1 MLDYDDSL
9 IQDVLETSPHIVL
22 VGASANP
29 ERDSFK
35 VMAYLLEQDYQVHPV
50 NPGLAGQTILGQT
63 VYASLAE
70 VPGPVEMV
78 DIFRNAEAA
87 GGVVDEALVQR
98 ERLGLRAIWMQE
110 GVINEAAAAR
120 EQVIERAR
128 QATRAREKAIYEQ
141 QARKSAEFRSMG
153 LLGRLAASPVSERA
167 AAQARAQWGITE

>member
-1 MLDYDDSL
+1 MPDYDDSL
-9 IQDVLETSPHIVL
+9 IHDVLETSPRIAL

-120 EQVIERAR
+120 AEAAGLRVIMDRCPKVELPRLGLAPEEEPKTEDR
-128 QATRAREKAIYEQ
+128 QTDD
-141 QARKSAEFRSMG
+141 
-153 LLGRLAASPVSERA
+153 
-167 AAQARAQWGITE
+167 

>member
-1 MLDYDDSL
+1 MPEYDDSL
-9 IQDVLETSPHIVL
+9 IRDVLQSAPHIAL

-50 NPGLAGQTILGQT
+50 NPGLAGQTILGQP
-63 VYASLAE
+63 VSASLAE

-87 GGVVDEALVQR
+87 DGVVDEALAQR

-110 GVINEAAAAR
+110 GVINETAAAR
-120 EQVIERAR
+120 AEAAGLRVIMDRCPKVELPRL
-128 QATRAREKAIYEQ
+128 
-141 QARKSAEFRSMG
+141 G
-153 LLGRLAASPVSERA
+153 LAPEEEP
-167 AAQARAQWGITE
+167 QTEDGQGEG

>member
-1 MLDYDDSL
+1 MPDYDDSL

-63 VYASLAE
+63 VFASLAE

-120 EQVIERAR
+120 AEAAGLRVIMDRCPKVELPRLGLAPEEELQTEDR
-128 QATRAREKAIYEQ
+128 QTDD
-141 QARKSAEFRSMG
+141 
-153 LLGRLAASPVSERA
+153 
-167 AAQARAQWGITE
+167 

>member
-1 MLDYDDSL
+1 MPDYDDSL
-9 IQDVLETSPHIVL
+9 IHDVLETSPRIVL

-87 GGVVDEALVQR
+87 GGCRRRGTGPA
-98 ERLGLRAIWMQE
+98 
-110 GVINEAAAAR
+110 
-120 EQVIERAR
+120 
-128 QATRAREKAIYEQ
+128 
-141 QARKSAEFRSMG
+141 
-153 LLGRLAASPVSERA
+153 RA
-167 AAQARAQWGITE
+167 AGPACDLDAGRRDQRSRRRPG